1 MDDGL
6 KTEDWLF
13 AAFIATLPFPSLF
26 LPEFLHPSIQ
36 ISDLIFVI
44 ALFFR
49 AVSIARNRRSIRGSW
64 FYFCLAGYAAAVTLS
79 TIASADPSQS
89 AVKLAGKFYLIGI
102 AGLAFNIITSATV
115 FKKVLQAWII
125 GTAVSLLFCLI
136 GIFLFYAGLKDPDQN
151 LVIHP
156 IFGSLPAGNYPRIEG
171 FFNYPAMFCNYLS
184 ASWMFAILML
194 SVGWLRTAKFWLF
207 GVSLWIVAFFTLTP
221 GIGGIFLST
230 GWFLKRRFE
239 RSKKRVV
246 SRAIL
251 FASLTAAAVSLFI
264 ASVTFVAYSPT
275 GSTIPLANGEISR
288 SHRAEAWRTALVT
301 FWQNPIFGRGVGMPI
316 ADSRYTDPSGIN
328 QLLTDAHNTY
338 ISVLGETGLVGF
350 ITFFSIVGFI
360 VYGLRKRD
368 SETEFYGIVKLCLLL
383 AFADAFFYQSLT
395 GSYEDARH
403 LWALFGISA
412 AVTHG
417 FFPSPTLTSFTS
429 VANRLKSG

>member
-13 AAFIATLPFPSLF
+13 AAFIATLPFSSLF
-26 LPEFLHPSIQ
+26 RPEFLHPSIQ
-36 ISDLIFVI
+36 TSDLIFVI
-44 ALFFR
+44 ALFSW
-49 AVSIARNRRSIRGSW
+49 AVSVARNRRSIRGSW
-64 FYFCLAGYAAAVTLS
+64 FYFCLAGYAFAVTLS

-102 AGLAFNIITSATV
+102 AVLAFNIITSATV
-115 FKKVLQAWII
+115 FKKVLQAWLI
-125 GTAVSLLFCLI
+125 GTALSLLFCLI
-136 GIFLFYAGLKDPDQN
+136 GIFLFYVGLKDPEQN

-171 FFNYPAMFCNYLS
+171 FFSYPAMFCNYLS

-221 GIGGIFLST
+221 GIGGILLST
-230 GWFLKRRFE
+230 GWFLKRRLE

-251 FASLTAAAVSLFI
+251 FASLTAAAVLLFI

-301 FWQNPIFGRGVGMPI
+301 FWRNPIVGRGVGLPI
-316 ADSRYTDPSGIN
+316 ADSSYTDPSGNN

-338 ISVLGETGLVGF
+338 ISILGETGLAGF

-429 VANRLKSG
+429 AANRLKSG

>member
-26 LPEFLHPSIQ
+26 RPEFLSPSIQ

-44 ALFFR
+44 ALFSW
-49 AVSIARNRRSIRGSW
+49 AVSIARNRRSIRWTG
-64 FYFCLAGYAAAVTLS
+64 FYVCLAGHALAVTLS
-79 TIASADPSQS
+79 TIASVDPSQS
-89 AVKLAGKFYLIGI
+89 GVKLAGKFYLIGI
-102 AGLAFNIITSATV
+102 AVLAFNIITSATV

-125 GTAVSLLFCLI
+125 GTALSLLFCLI
-136 GIFLFYAGLKDPDQN
+136 GIFLFYAGLTDPEQN

-171 FFNYPAMFCNYLS
+171 FFSYPAMFCNYLS
-184 ASWMFAILML
+184 VSWMFAVLMV
-194 SVGWLRTAKFWLF
+194 SVGWLKTAKFRLF
-207 GVSLWIVAFFTLTP
+207 GISLWIVAFFTLTP

-230 GWFLKRRFE
+230 GWFLKRTFE
-239 RSKKRVV
+239 RSKKRVLG
-246 SRAIL
+246 RAIL
-251 FASLTAAAVSLFI
+251 FASLSAAAVLLFI

-316 ADSRYTDPSGIN
+316 ADSRYTDPSGNN

-360 VYGLRKRD
+360 LYRLRQRD
-368 SETEFYGIVKLCLLL
+368 SESEFYGIVKLCLLL

-412 AVTHG
+412 AVAHG
-417 FFPSPTLTSFTS
+417 FVSSPTVAPVTS
-429 VANRLKSG
+429 VGNRL

>member
-26 LPEFLHPSIQ
+26 RPEFLNPSIQ

-44 ALFFR
+44 ALFSR
-49 AVSIARNRRSIRGSW
+49 AVSIARNRRSIRWTW
-64 FYFCLAGYAAAVTLS
+64 FYVCLAGYALAVTLS
-79 TIASADPSQS
+79 TIASVDPSQS
-89 AVKLAGKFYLIGI
+89 GVKLAGKFYLIGI
-102 AGLAFNIITSATV
+102 AVLAFNIITSATV

-125 GTAVSLLFCLI
+125 GTALSLLFCLI
-136 GIFLFYAGLKDPDQN
+136 GIFLFYAGLTDPEQN

-171 FFNYPAMFCNYLS
+171 FFSYPAMFCNYLS
-184 ASWMFAILML
+184 VSWMFAVLMV
-194 SVGWLRTAKFWLF
+194 SVGWLKTAKSRLF
-207 GVSLWIVAFFTLTP
+207 GTSLWIVAFFTLTP

-230 GWFLKRRFE
+230 GWFLKRTFE
-239 RSKKRVV
+239 RSKKRVLG
-246 SRAIL
+246 RAIL
-251 FASLTAAAVSLFI
+251 FASLSAAAVLLFI

-316 ADSRYTDPSGIN
+316 ADSRYTDPSGNN

-360 VYGLRKRD
+360 LYGLRQRD
-368 SETEFYGIVKLCLLL
+368 SESEFYGIVKLCLLL

-403 LWALFGISA
+403 LWALFGLSA
-412 AVTHG
+412 AVAHG
-417 FFPSPTLTSFTS
+417 FVSSPTVAPVTS
-429 VANRLKSG
+429 VENRL

>member
-1 MDDGL
+1 M
-6 KTEDWLF
+6 
-13 AAFIATLPFPSLF
+13 
-26 LPEFLHPSIQ
+26 
-36 ISDLIFVI
+36 I
-44 ALFFR
+44 ALFSW
-49 AVSIARNRRSIRGSW
+49 AVSVARNRRSIRGSW
-64 FYFCLAGYAAAVTLS
+64 FYFCLAGYAFAVTLS

-102 AGLAFNIITSATV
+102 AVLAFNIITSATV
-115 FKKVLQAWII
+115 FKKVLQAWLI
-125 GTAVSLLFCLI
+125 GTALSLLFCLI
-136 GIFLFYAGLKDPDQN
+136 GIFLFYVGLKDPEQN

-171 FFNYPAMFCNYLS
+171 FFSYPAMFCNYLS

-221 GIGGIFLST
+221 GIGGILLST
-230 GWFLKRRFE
+230 GWFLKRRLE

-251 FASLTAAAVSLFI
+251 FASLTAAAVLLFI

-301 FWQNPIFGRGVGMPI
+301 FWRNPIVGRGVGLPI
-316 ADSRYTDPSGIN
+316 ADSSYTDPSGNN

-338 ISVLGETGLVGF
+338 ISILGETGLAGF

-429 VANRLKSG
+429 AANRLKSG